1 MIGMAAMSAQLAIVT
16 VAGMRRLVCMVTL
29 LGASLGACSGDPT
42 SDIAATTAPETAAP
56 PTVIALDTAL
66 DLPDSTLAPEP
77 TGVPGIDDPDPFC
90 AAWAVFA
97 GSVQALAVAAAFGE
111 LESDQ
116 MAALE
121 LRAAP
126 AMVAS
131 AASIGATFPASLAAE
146 REAVMDKVLG
156 PSSRRAS
163 RGVDELTAVGV
174 DPEGVESIRDDWLR
188 ALATRP
194 GDDPLIVLS
203 ALGEPLDDLVTVAS
217 RNFDAGVTPYA
228 QDPSLMVSD
237 VPTPLTDAYLAEIC
251 PAVAS
256 SGVGDSL

>member
-1 MIGMAAMSAQLAIVT
+1 MRAQLAIVS
-16 VAGMRRLVCMVTL
+16 VAGMRRVVLLVVPL
-29 LGASLGACSGDPT
+29 ASPLAVLSLAACSQDSPP
-42 SDIAATTAPETAAP
+42 DIAATNDLGTEASS
-56 PTVIALDTAL
+56 TVVAVDTSL
-66 DLPDSTLAPEP
+66 DLPDTTLSPEP

-97 GSVQALAVAAAFGE
+97 GSVQSLAVAAAFGE
-111 LESDQ
+111 LESDE
-116 MAALE
+116 MVLLE

-126 AMVAS
+126 AMVA
-131 AASIGATFPASLAAE
+131 AADSIGATFPASLAGE

-163 RGVDELTAVGV
+163 RGVDELKAVGV
-174 DPEGVESIRDDWLR
+174 ESDGIDSIGADWLR

-194 GDDPLIVLS
+194 GDDPLIALS

-217 RNFDAGVTPYA
+217 RNFDASVTPYA